1 MLKKGALAA
10 RALWPTRSLVAGS
23 AAATFDLR
31 CLLVRCIREH
41 IRAHSRVDLCIH
53 IDDLTQAG
61 TELDD
66 HDTIELVAASAES
79 LAARVEELGLVLADP
94 KLRLLGSSPSLVER
108 AMARLE
114 ALGGRRAEEHPHLG
128 TVFCVLQRRR
138 GAGQAVRRARLRQF
152 VVRSDRLVNLLR
164 GVRSRTEA
172 AKAWAVQRVGQ
183 VAAAP
188 LRIWRRL
195 RGKQAPPEA
204 SGLSAHEAAGVDQ
217 GDAGADAPLAR
228 EEQVSSPPLSPCRG
242 GYGSDHPPRPPCSVL
257 TTGQPLGGAPLGPE
271 GEAADTVR
279 RHPRASSA
287 GVAAPGD
294 VSATREEGEGVGTAD
309 RKAYR
314 GPRQLGVGQSPEGRD
329 GVGGGM
335 GPRVPYPPCEAAPS
349 LLLTP
354 GLQPNSTNSDS

>member
-1 MLKKGALAA
+1 MFCFWDLAKCYEHVQHGRLASEALANAYPLWYLRLSLRSYRWPRVLKKGALAA

-204 SGLSAHEAAGVDQ
+204 SGLSAQEAAGVDQ
-217 GDAGADAPLAR
+217 GDAGADARGAGELSAALA
-228 EEQVSSPPLSPCRG
+228 L
-242 GYGSDHPPRPPCSVL
+242 PRR
-257 TTGQPLGGAPLGPE
+257 
-271 GEAADTVR
+271 VR
-279 RHPRASSA
+279 F
-287 GVAAPGD
+287 
-294 VSATREEGEGVGTAD
+294 
-309 RKAYR
+309 
-314 GPRQLGVGQSPEGRD
+314 
-329 GVGGGM
+329 
-335 GPRVPYPPCEAAPS
+335 
-349 LLLTP
+349 
-354 GLQPNSTNSDS
+354 

>member
-1 MLKKGALAA
+1 MSTCSTGGWRAKRLRTPTRSGTFASRCARTAGRGCSRKGALAA

-61 TELDD
+61 TERDD

-79 LAARVEELGLVLADP
+79 LAARVGELGLVLADP
-94 KLRLLGSSPSLVER
+94 KLRLLGSSPSLVKR
-108 AMARLE
+108 ALARLE
-114 ALGGRRAEEHPHLG
+114 ALGGRGAEEHPHLG
-128 TVFCVLQRRR
+128 TDFCVLQRRR

-195 RGKQAPPEA
+195 RGKQAP
-204 SGLSAHEAAGVDQ
+204 SRGLV
-217 GDAGADAPLAR
+217 PLC
-228 EEQVSSPPLSPCRG
+228 PG
-242 GYGSDHPPRPPCSVL
+242 GRW
-257 TTGQPLGGAPLGPE
+257 
-271 GEAADTVR
+271 R
-279 RHPRASSA
+279 
-287 GVAAPGD
+287 
-294 VSATREEGEGVGTAD
+294 
-309 RKAYR
+309 
-314 GPRQLGVGQSPEGRD
+314 
-329 GVGGGM
+329 
-335 GPRVPYPPCEAAPS
+335 
-349 LLLTP
+349 
-354 GLQPNSTNSDS
+354 